1 MISHFYQRKGKLE
14 AKEDSLTSLT
24 FDGLKYLPDELFWS
38 ILNSSL
44 VTGGLPK
51 VTTIDEI
58 FFWQH
63 WSAEGTSNINFIEPD
78 VFIRTERFDVIIE
91 AKRWDK
97 YQQSTTQKRNQI
109 IAYYNDF
116 SDDNKLLYYIELGGL
131 YNKSPELN
139 IIHKNQ
145 EVVICKTNWTH
156 MLMSIVSHYQNL
168 ENLKLK
174 LFKPQKR
181 ILEDIIKGFELH
193 QFYTMKWFGD
203 FKSPR
208 IYSNQFEFLKFTIGF
223 NSTQERLITPLK
235 NLSQI
240 TITRTSTNN
249 LFEYAKRTQ

>member
-24 FDGLKYLPDELFWS
+24 FDGLKYLPDELFLS

-44 VTGGLPK
+44 VTGSLPK

-58 FFWQH
+58 LFWQH

-78 VFIRTERFDVIIE
+78 VFIRTEKFDVIVE

-97 YQQSTTQKRNQI
+97 NQQSITQKRNQI

-116 SDDNKLLYYIELGGL
+116 SDDKKLLYYIELGGL
-131 YNKSPELN
+131 YNKKPELN
-139 IIHKNQ
+139 FIHQNQ

-156 MLMSIVSHYQNL
+156 LLLSIVRHYKNL
-168 ENLKLK
+168 DNLNLKL
-174 LFKPQKR
+174 FNPQKR

-193 QFYTMKWFGD
+193 QFYTMMWFSD
-203 FKSPR
+203 FEPPR
-208 IYSNQFEFLKFTIGF
+208 IHSNKFEFLKFTTGF

-235 NLSQI
+235 NLSKI
-240 TITRTSTNN
+240 TISATSTNN
-249 LFEYAKRTQ
+249 LFQYAKPLQ